1 MMSGES
7 GAGKTWNWSLLNSHS
22 RGSPKIDDLAA
33 HSDVLEVSDFDV
45 RVVSW

>member
-1 MMSGES
+1 MNGES
-7 GAGKTWNWSLLNSHS
+7 EAGKTRNGSLLNSHS

-45 RVVSW
+45 RVRSW